1 MAKIKIKKSETL
13 ALCTVQHPSIFQAE
27 WCPGYLATLL
37 STWEDPLLWNVTIS
51 KFCAPVWNTPITWHC
66 RDIFHKV
73 TELTEAQNP
82 RHTFSGNF
90 FPQCFWSYIKTIYST
105 LRKLPSSFLNH
116 KIFKSQPTGKQNA
129 AEEMQFSER
138 EAQRT
143 RLTRLST
150 CPTWESKA
158 KVSNREN
165 LWCRPQVDLL
175 GVTSQTGLLHLCLR
189 PQSPTERSWPLDT
202 ENPDTK

>member
-1 MAKIKIKKSETL
+1 MHSTTPQYIPSWVVPRILGNPSHYLGGPAALKCHYFQILCSSMKHPNHMAL
-13 ALCTVQHPSIFQAE
+13 QRH
-27 WCPGYLATLL
+27 
-37 STWEDPLLWNVTIS
+37 
-51 KFCAPVWNTPITWHC
+51 
-66 RDIFHKV
+66 FHKV
-73 TELTEAQNP
+73 TELIEAQNP
-82 RHTFSGNF
+82 RHTFSGNY